1 MSSIYRKGRDGY
13 FYYQTYVLNPET
25 KKKNKRIFHSLGT
38 KDRFIAIK
46 LKRKYDSRYEKSSEG
61 KTVIDKSKLKLAL
74 LLSIPLAVFLFF
86 YSYNIFF
93 NSRDLGNA
101 SFTFSEKDMINEIKT
116 TKMDTLF
123 NGMMDMDSSIVWDE
137 QFNIEIETF
146 ENGVIP
152 NYTIARVEQISDAFS
167 QAKIYMFVEGQP
179 SSRSLQSLCDK
190 VTKKFSEYS
199 NLVICIYDD
208 TKVGQGLAY
217 GRISK
222 YDSQIENKTWIAFY
236 TYNEVEG
243 PYFDN
248 NPTGYLGVVN
258 E

>member
-1 MSSIYRKGRDGY
+1 M
-13 FYYQTYVLNPET
+13 
-25 KKKNKRIFHSLGT
+25 
-38 KDRFIAIK
+38 
-46 LKRKYDSRYEKSSEG
+46 
-61 KTVIDKSKLKLAL
+61 
-74 LLSIPLAVFLFF
+74 
-86 YSYNIFF
+86 
-93 NSRDLGNA
+93 DL
-101 SFTFSEKDMINEIKT
+101 
-116 TKMDTLF
+116 
-123 NGMMDMDSSIVWDE
+123 DSSTVLDE
-137 QFNIEIETF
+137 HFDDEINTF

-179 SSRSLQSLCDK
+179 SSRALQSLCDK
-190 VTKKFSEYS
+190 ITRSFSEYS
-199 NLVICIYDD
+199 NLVICIYND

-222 YDSQIENKTWIAFY
+222 YDSQNENKSWIAFY

-248 NPTGYLGVVN
+248 NPTGYLGVVD